1 MSGRIIT
8 EVRKGGK
15 GSELQQITRAIWQ
28 YDNDGDDDALK
39 IKEPMTHAQ
48 MSQEQLFVLCGVM
61 RKEDEEPPPWRSG
74 TRTGD
79 AVINEAGKSFWF
91 IEVLGVTRGLTS
103 GSAEGFHSSSK
114 QNKES
119 TAPWG
124 QMCLCIYGEKDFTA
138 WGYKLCTQSYWG
150 FIKRF

>member
-61 RKEDEEPPPWRSG
+61 RKEDEEPPP
-74 TRTGD
+74 
-79 AVINEAGKSFWF
+79 
-91 IEVLGVTRGLTS
+91 
-103 GSAEGFHSSSK
+103 
-114 QNKES
+114 
-119 TAPWG
+119 
-124 QMCLCIYGEKDFTA
+124 
-138 WGYKLCTQSYWG
+138 
-150 FIKRF
+150 